1 MSTILLIEDD
11 LGIAHPLS
19 LYIKKAEYRVVHCE
33 HGDDALKSFQECNPT
48 LVVLDINLPGKNGF
62 ELCEEIR
69 EFSQVPIIVLSARN
83 SEEDKLKLFELG
95 ADDYVT
101 KPFSSGELMA
111 RISAVIKRS
120 KPKKKSKNEQILNH
134 FGTIFIDREK
144 IQVFADEEEIPLTK
158 TEFQILD
165 YIIQNASKTIKRE
178 SIMKDVMGYN
188 NYAYDRTL
196 DTHIK
201 NLRKKLE
208 NHIII
213 STVRGIGYT
222 VKIPNNS

>member
-1 MSTILLIEDD
+1 M
-11 LGIAHPLS
+11 
-19 LYIKKAEYRVVHCE
+19 
-33 HGDDALKSFQECNPT
+33 
-48 LVVLDINLPGKNGF
+48 
-62 ELCEEIR
+62 
-69 EFSQVPIIVLSARN
+69 LSARN

-178 SIMKDVMGYN
+178 SIMKDVM
-188 NYAYDRTL
+188 
-196 DTHIK
+196 
-201 NLRKKLE
+201 
-208 NHIII
+208 
-213 STVRGIGYT
+213 
-222 VKIPNNS
+222 